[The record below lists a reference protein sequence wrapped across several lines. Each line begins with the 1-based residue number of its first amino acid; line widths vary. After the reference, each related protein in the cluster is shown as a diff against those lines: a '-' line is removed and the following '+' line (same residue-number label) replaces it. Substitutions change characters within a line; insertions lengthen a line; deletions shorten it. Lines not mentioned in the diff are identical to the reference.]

1 MTATNAIHSHLQAR
15 GAIWPLT
22 PKFVDANRPNAQR
35 LVRARQQNGRRMSN
49 ESNVQFSER
58 EALHYHSVGRPGKI
72 EIIAS
77 KPMATQRDLSLA
89 YSPGVAVPVQAIA
102 DDPATAYDY
111 TAKGNLVAVISN
123 GTAIL
128 GMGNLGALASKPVM
142 EGKAVLFKR
151 FADVDSIDIEL
162 ATEDPEAF
170 INAVALMEPSFG
182 GINLEDIA
190 APECFIIEQALKER
204 MKIPVMHDDQHG
216 TAIIAAAGLINAL
229 HLTGKDIKQVR
240 VVVNGAG
247 ASAIACTELIKA
259 VGVPSD
265 HVIMCDSKGTIYQG
279 RTEGMNQWKSAHA
292 VKTDCRTLAE
302 ALQGADVFLGLSV
315 AGAMSQDMIK
325 SMGPSP
331 IVFAM
336 ANPNPEITPPDAK
349 AVRPDAIIATGRSD
363 YPNQVNNVLGFPFIF
378 RGALDV
384 RATAINEEMKI
395 AAANAL
401 AELAR
406 QQVPEEVALA
416 YGGKTPTFGP
426 DYIIPAPF
434 DPRLMEIVP
443 AAVAQAAMDSGVA
456 TKPILDMDAYR
467 NTLRARLNPT
477 TSVLA
482 MAYENAQAHP
492 KRVVF
497 AEAEEEVVLRAA
509 IAFKDGG
516 CGTPVLIGRD
526 EVRDKLKAL
535 GVDDPD
541 SYELH
546 NSRHSPLVPH
556 MVDKLY
562 DRLQRRGYLR
572 RECER
577 LVNQDRNI
585 FGSLMLA
592 LGEADAMITGVT
604 RGFAQTMREVR
615 RVLDPAQDRTAFGM
629 HILVGQSHTVFMAD
643 TTINE
648 RPTAEELA
656 HIAEATAAV
665 ARRMGHE
672 PRVAFLS
679 YSTFGN
685 PPGDFLEPIRD
696 AVAILDARGVS
707 FEYEGEMAPD
717 VALNPAMA
725 KNYPFS
731 RLSGPAN
738 VLIMPGLQSANL
750 SAKLLRELGGDSV
763 IGPMLIGMEKPVQIA
778 TMTSTASELVTLA
791 VLAASG
797 IVD

>member
-1 MTATNAIHSHLQAR
+1 
-15 GAIWPLT
+15 
-22 PKFVDANRPNAQR
+22 
-35 LVRARQQNGRRMSN
+35 MS
-49 ESNVQFSER
+49 ESKVQFSDR
-58 EALHYHSVGRPGKI
+58 EALNYHAAGRPGKI
-72 EIIAS
+72 EIVAS

-162 ATEDPEAF
+162 NTEDPEAF

-204 MKIPVMHDDQHG
+204 MNIPVMHDDQHG
-216 TAIIAAAGLINAL
+216 TAIIAVAGLINAL
-229 HLTGKDIKQVR
+229 FLTGKDAKDVR

-247 ASAIACTELIKA
+247 AASIACTELIKA
-259 VGVPSD
+259 VGVP
-265 HVIMCDSKGTIYQG
+265 HNNVIMCDSKGVIYQG

-292 VKTDCRTLAE
+292 VKTDKRTLTE
-302 ALQGADVFLGLSV
+302 ALDGADVFLGLSV
-315 AGAMSQDMIK
+315 KGAVTGEMIK
-325 SMGPSP
+325 TMAANP
-331 IVFAM
+331 IIFAM
-336 ANPNPEITPPDAK
+336 ANPNPEITPPEAK
-349 AVRPDAIIATGRSD
+349 AARSDAIIATGRSD

-395 AAANAL
+395 AAARAL

-406 QQVPEEVALA
+406 QQVPEEVAAA
-416 YGGKTPTFGP
+416 YGGSTPSFGT

-456 TKPILDMDAYR
+456 RKPILDMDEYR
-467 NTLRARLNPT
+467 HSLRARLNPT
-477 TSVLA
+477 TSVLT
-482 MAYENAQAHP
+482 MAYESARAHP

-509 IAFKDGG
+509 IAFKEGG
-516 CGTPVLIGRD
+516 CGTPVLVGRD
-526 EVRDKLKAL
+526 DVREKLAAL
-535 GVDDPD
+535 GVDPD
-541 SYELH
+541 GYELH
-546 NSRHSPLVPH
+546 NSRISPLVPK
-556 MVDKLY
+556 MVDMLY
-562 DRLQRRGYLR
+562 ERLQRRGYLR

-585 FGSLMLA
+585 FASLLLKM
-592 LGEADAMITGVT
+592 GEADAMITGVT

-615 RVLDPAQDRTAFGM
+615 RVLDSAEGTTPLGI
-629 HILVGQSHTVFMAD
+629 HIVVGQHHTVFMAD
-643 TTINE
+643 TTVNE
-648 RPTAEELA
+648 RPSSTELA
-656 HIAEATAAV
+656 DIAQATAAF

-679 YSTFGN
+679 YSNFGN
-685 PPGDFLEPIRD
+685 PPGNWLEPIRE
-696 AVAILDARGVS
+696 AVSILETRGVT
-707 FEYEGEMAPD
+707 FEFEGEMSPD
-717 VALNPAMA
+717 VALNPRLAA
-725 KNYPFS
+725 AYPFS

-738 VLIMPGLQSANL
+738 VLVMPGLQSANL
-750 SAKLLRELGGDSV
+750 SAKLLRELGGGSM
-763 IGPMLIGMEKPVQIA
+763 IGPILVGMEKPVQVA
-778 TMTSTASELVTLA
+778 PMVSTASELVTLA

-797 IVD
+797 IAR